1 MWGDILISIFFQ
13 GFVKRQKTFTQEW
26 FFECGCPRCSDPTG
40 PSMSFYLNFVQI
52 LSKYKKLTFSNFIY
66 SHIWVPLAPNMFAL
80 QVWGGTGSSLWLKC
94 LEGHIRP
101 CSEGHLFEDSVR
113 RDTFQNMIKKNLRQ
127 TKIAWIFIWI
137 SYSNFTL
144 LKIRIKSI

>member
-1 MWGDILISIFFQ
+1 MISIFFQ

-80 QVWGGTGSSLWLKC
+80 RVWGGTGSSLWLKC
-94 LEGHIRP
+94 LEEHITK
-101 CSEGHLFEDSVR
+101 CSEGHFLTFPVCFLIPIIFSNLNYNCFNILDLRNLQEQVKKAFCFKNWSDLLLFE
-113 RDTFQNMIKKNLRQ
+113 
-127 TKIAWIFIWI
+127 
-137 SYSNFTL
+137 
-144 LKIRIKSI
+144 